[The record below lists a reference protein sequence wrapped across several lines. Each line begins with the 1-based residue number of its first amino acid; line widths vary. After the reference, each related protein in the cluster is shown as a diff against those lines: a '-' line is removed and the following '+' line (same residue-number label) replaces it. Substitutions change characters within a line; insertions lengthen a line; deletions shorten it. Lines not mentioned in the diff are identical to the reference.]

1 MYHPSLAQG
10 FLPTESTTPGPCMR
24 ASEAWDGTRREW
36 LQILNGYNNGVEGDG
51 NKFIKQ
57 EKSERVSD
65 ISFLPSF
72 LLFLDKVSSVFS

>member
-1 MYHPSLAQG
+1 MYHLPLAQG
-10 FLPTESTTPGPCMR
+10 FLPTKPTTPGPPRR
-24 ASEAWDGTRREW
+24 ASGAWDGTRGEW
-36 LQILNGYNNGVEGDG
+36 LKIPNGYNNGVEGDG

-72 LLFLDKVSSVFS
+72 LLFLDEISSVFS